1 MDVAFFDIDNTLTW
15 RDPKTGWGNEA
26 SPASKRAIVRFCEL
40 GNVALLSTGRAPQGV
55 PACLKDLPF
64 SGMLCFDGALAIL
77 DGRRISVH
85 FIPKEDLEEALAE
98 ARRCCMGILFS
109 GPEGRAFA
117 GERHGFEW
125 HAEQVE
131 SMDELQQVMPSLEV
145 GKLAFR
151 YLDLPQY
158 QKSSFFQTRFAC
170 YQSAPDYF
178 ELVWP
183 GVGKDV
189 AARDLVQALEDAGR
203 PVGRTLA
210 FGDSEN
216 DIPLLRTADVAV
228 AMGNASEEAKKAAT
242 FVTDDVH
249 HDGVAHA
256 LARLGYR

>member
-26 SPASKRAIVRFCEL
+26 TPASKDAIRRFCAS

-55 PACLKDLPF
+55 PQCLQDLPF
-64 SGMLCFDGALAIL
+64 SGMLCFDGALPLL
-77 DGRRISVH
+77 DGRRESAQ
-85 FIPKEDLEEALAE
+85 FIPRQDLEEALSE
-98 ARRCCMGILFS
+98 VRQHDMGILFS

-125 HAEQVE
+125 NAKQVE
-131 SMDELQQVMPSLEV
+131 SMDDLLQVMPSLEV

-151 YLDLPQY
+151 YYDLERY
-158 QKSSFFQTRFAC
+158 RESSFFQTHFAC

-178 ELVWP
+178 ELVCP
-183 GVGKDV
+183 GVGKD
-189 AARDLVQALEDAGR
+189 AAAHDLVHALEEAGR
-203 PVGRTLA
+203 HIGRTLA

-216 DIPLLRTADVAV
+216 DIPLLRAADVAV
-228 AMGNASEEAKKAAT
+228 AMGNASQAAKDAAT
-242 FVTDDVH
+242 LVTDDVH

-256 LARLGYR
+256 LARLGYI